1 MKQNLVTLNL
11 SETQLAAVDAA
22 LTELEAQLA
31 GLVALAPGS
40 KRRMQPMGERSEA
53 FCRQALRVLSENPQ
67 VVPPNVDV
75 ADALRDLSMRD
86 ALRPRSIRLARL
98 MSRMEDTDYAL
109 GTDAMT
115 VATQGYGLLKLVGK
129 AEGLDA
135 VRKDLG
141 SRFAKR
147 RRASTEEKQAA

>member
-1 MKQNLVTLNL
+1 MKQNLVTLDL
-11 SETQLAAVDAA
+11 SETKLAALDAT
-22 LTELEAQLA
+22 LTVLEKQLA

-67 VVPPNVDV
+67 LVPANVDV
-75 ADALRDLSMRD
+75 ADAVRDLGMRD

-98 MSRMEDTDYAL
+98 MSRLEDTDYAL
-109 GTDAMT
+109 GTDVMT
-115 VATQGYGLLKLVGK
+115 VATQGYGLLKLIGK
-129 AEGLDA
+129 TEGLDA
-135 VRKDLG
+135 VRKDLS

-147 RRASTEEKQAA
+147 RRASSEEKQAA

>member
-22 LTELEAQLA
+22 LTVLETQLA

-129 AEGLDA
+129 TEGLDA
-135 VRKDLG
+135 ARKDLG

-147 RRASTEEKQAA
+147 RRASAEEKQAA